1 MEENPDF
8 AAVDPALLDNAEEE
22 RVRVSDIGRVVVP
35 SKEEMAEKT
44 RGLDDDQRRVLDIA
58 IKYAKGIVKARSKG
72 KARPEPP
79 HLIVHG
85 AAGTGIYQTLQMS
98 KDTRFMQ
105 YLIFTEV

>member
-1 MEENPDF
+1 M
-8 AAVDPALLDNAEEE
+8 
-22 RVRVSDIGRVVVP
+22 P

-58 IKYAKGIVKARSKG
+58 IKYAKNIVKARSKG